1 MLTVVFSILKVQLK
15 AKKELD
21 QELLIKDVIIKMF
34 H

>member
-1 MLTVVFSILKVQLK
+1 MLAVVFSILKVQLK